1 MSNLPLAPGTWEL
14 DAAHSAVT
22 FKVRHLGLSNVRGRF
37 RSFAVV
43 LDVGATLAETK
54 INATIDVTS
63 IDTNQADRDAHLL
76 STDFFAADA
85 NPSIEFTSTAISRTG
100 DQYSV
105 AGGPDHQR
113 HHAAGNARCRVHGR
127 RDRSSRRP
135 AACRLPRQHRRC
147 SRRLRDRLQHATR
160 LRPGRD
166 RPEDRGRDR
175 LGVHPPLGHEHPMK
189 RWTTSTRP
197 AWALEPGRLRRPVSL
212 RMAPHAGVQWEFAS
226 DEVPWAVMSAPS
238 ASNPSA
244 CPPRCGPWWTPR

>member
-105 AGGPDHQR
+105 AGDLTINGITL
-113 HHAAGNARCRVHGR
+113 
-127 RDRSSRRP
+127 P
-135 AACRLPRQHRRC
+135 ATLAVEFTGVEIVPQ
-147 SRRLRDRLQHATR
+147 DGLQHAGFLASTVVA
-160 LRPGRD
+160 RD
-166 RPEDRGRDR
+166 DFGIDFNM
-175 LGVHPPLGHEHPMK
+175 PLGFDQVAIGQKIAVEID
-189 RWTTSTRP
+189 
-197 AWALEPGRLRRPVSL
+197 LEFT
-212 RMAPHAGVQWEFAS
+212 H
-226 DEVPWAVMSAPS
+226 PS
-238 ASNPSA
+238 ATNT
-244 CPPRCGPWWTPR
+244 R